1 MNAILSI
8 KPQFVEEIVAGRKKY
23 EFRKKGFK
31 KPVQKVYVYATTP
44 VCKIIGEFELG
55 GILEGKPNKIWAL
68 TNQMSGITEEY
79 FKEYYSNKDIA
90 YALEI
95 KSFKFYKEPIN
106 PYSTFGKFTPPQ
118 SFCYVS
124 KDFLI

>member
-8 KPQFVEEIVAGRKKY
+8 KPQFVKEIASGKKKY

-55 GILEGKPNKIWAL
+55 SVLEGNPNKIWAL
-68 TNQMSGITEEY
+68 TNQMSGITEDY
-79 FKEYYSNKDIA
+79 FKEYYYNKDIA

-95 KSFKFYKEPIN
+95 KSFKPYKEPIN
-106 PYSTFGKFTPPQ
+106 PYSALRNFTPPQ

-124 KDFLI
+124 KDFLL